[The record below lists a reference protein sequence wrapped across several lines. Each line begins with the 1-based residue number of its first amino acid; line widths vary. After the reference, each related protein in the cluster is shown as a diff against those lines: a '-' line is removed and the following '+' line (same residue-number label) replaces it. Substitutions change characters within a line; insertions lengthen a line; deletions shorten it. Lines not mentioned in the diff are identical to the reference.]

1 MTFYCIDFE
10 STGAVNGQEP
20 LEFAWVEIDK
30 SGEIINHR
38 EIGFSG
44 VSGGRDL
51 SDIKEQIPHLRSMWP
66 ELKENLHGKI
76 IAGHNVNYDYSLINK
91 TFPGFKHGGLIDTLT
106 IYRQL
111 YGRQIV
117 DYSLDYLLMVFEL
130 KDKLNDLKLNDHFQP
145 HRALYDAYGCAL
157 LLQKLLQEEETKSL
171 FEVDIQGRLL

>member
-20 LEFAWVEIDK
+20 LEFAWVEIGK
-30 SGEIINHR
+30 SGTIGNYR

-51 SDIKEQIPHLRSMWP
+51 SDIKERLPHLRDMWP
-66 ELKENLHGKI
+66 ELKKNLQGQVI
-76 IAGHNVNYDYSLINK
+76 VGHNVNYDYSLLNK
-91 TFPGFKHGGLIDTLT
+91 TFPGFKHAGLVDTLT

-111 YGRQIV
+111 YDKQIS
-117 DYSLDYLLMVFEL
+117 DYSLEHLLMIFEL
-130 KDKLNDLKLNDHFQP
+130 KEKLNTLNLNEHFQP

-157 LLQKLLQEEETKSL
+157 LLQ
-171 FEVDIQGRLL
+171 RLLVDEQLKELFNTDSQGQLF

>member
-20 LEFAWVEIDK
+20 LEFAWVEINK
-30 SGEIINHR
+30 SGEIGNYR
-38 EIGFSG
+38 EIGFSA

-51 SDIKEQIPHLRSMWP
+51 SDIKERTPHLRDMWP
-66 ELKENLHGKI
+66 ELNDNLQGKVL
-76 IAGHNVNYDYSLINK
+76 AGHNVNYDYSLINK

-111 YGRQIV
+111 YNRQII
-117 DYSLDYLLMVFEL
+117 DYSLDYLLMIFDL
-130 KDKLNDLKLNDHFQP
+130 KEKLKSLKLNEHFQP

-157 LLQKLLQEEETKSL
+157 LLQRLLKDDELKGLFETKQ
-171 FEVDIQGRLL
+171 QGRLF